1 VMKPEDPERT
11 GSNRD
16 SDPTPARGDLGIKEK
31 RSWKTWQLLVG
42 VAAAALIGMAINYRT
57 VGASQS
63 SSTKGAYTLPAP
75 SGSATTTTG
84 ASTTG
89 SDVGTTTTAASTSG
103 SEAGTSTTTSGGSST
118 SSSTTTSSVA
128 PTPARLLLGPTQS
141 QGNWTSTAFTTTSPG
156 WNIGWAF
163 ACPAAPPSGA
173 SFQISVTPVGSSPSG
188 APAISETGASG
199 QAVSAQSAVGQ
210 QTLAVVAAPSCT
222 WAIKVTGS

>member
-1 VMKPEDPERT
+1 MKPEDPRRT
-11 GSNRD
+11 GSNLA
-16 SDPTPARGDLGIKEK
+16 SDATPARGELGIKEK
-31 RSWKTWQLLVG
+31 RTWKTWQLLVG
-42 VAAAALIGMAINYRT
+42 IAAAALIGMAINYRV
-57 VGASQS
+57 VGASQA

-75 SGSATTTTG
+75 SGSATTTTT

-89 SDVGTTTTAASTSG
+89 SDVGTSTTTASTG
-103 SEAGTSTTTSGGSST
+103 GPDVGTSTTIAGGSST

-128 PTPARLLLGPTQS
+128 STPARVLLGPTQS
-141 QGNWTSTAFTTTSPG
+141 QGNWTSPAFTATSPG

-163 ACPAAPPSGA
+163 QCPSAPPSGA

-199 QAVSAQSAVGQ
+199 QAVSAQSTVGQ
-210 QTLAVVAAPSCT
+210 QILTVQAAPSCV